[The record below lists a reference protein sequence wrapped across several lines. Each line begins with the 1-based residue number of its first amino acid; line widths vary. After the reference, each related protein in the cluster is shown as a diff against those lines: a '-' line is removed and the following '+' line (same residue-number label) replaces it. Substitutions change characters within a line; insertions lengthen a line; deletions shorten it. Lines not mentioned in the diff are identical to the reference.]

1 MKSIVRQ
8 WRSCRAGTGHALGTE
23 TGGRRLAPKNLA
35 RRLQYLSL
43 VVAGAA
49 KLTECLGSPVVRFL
63 VLSNVRNLAMK
74 SMTRSFSDQALG
86 AVGRDLESFF
96 DQLFTP
102 VNVSNGNAKSE
113 WMPGVS
119 IWEEA
124 DTFGIEMELPG
135 MTMEDIELTF
145 DEGRLTVRARRE
157 RHEAEGRSYRFD
169 DRGWGEVTRSVK
181 VPETVDPDTIVAT
194 YTNGVLKIH
203 LSKRPEVLPRKI
215 EIKAS

>member
-1 MKSIVRQ
+1 
-8 WRSCRAGTGHALGTE
+8 
-23 TGGRRLAPKNLA
+23 
-35 RRLQYLSL
+35 
-43 VVAGAA
+43 
-49 KLTECLGSPVVRFL
+49 
-63 VLSNVRNLAMK
+63 MK
-74 SMTRSFSDQALG
+74 SMTRSFTDQALG

-102 VNVSNGNAKSE
+102 VESANGHAKTA

-124 DTFGIEMELPG
+124 DTWGIEMELPG
-135 MTMEDIELTF
+135 MTMDDIELTF
-145 DEGRLTVRARRE
+145 DDGRLTVHARRQ
-157 RHEAEGRSYRFD
+157 RHEAEGRTYRFD

-181 VPETVDPDTIVAT
+181 VPDTVDPETIEAT
-194 YTNGVLKIH
+194 YSGGVLQIH